1 MENLKKRNHGIEK
14 TELKNPSSP
23 YGETKKICEEF
34 LERLKIGLNREFDTS
49 TGELSIFCGGSGK
62 ICYQF
67 NLDSFKNRM
76 IVYNSFFTKNFFTL
90 EDFMASK
97 DGKIFDTIVYI
108 GLGVNALT
116 ALYLLLMYFEVI

>member
-1 MENLKKRNHGIEK
+1 M
-14 TELKNPSSP
+14 
-23 YGETKKICEEF
+23 
-34 LERLKIGLNREFDTS
+34 IG
-49 TGELSIFCGGSGK
+49 
-62 ICYQF
+62 
-67 NLDSFKNRM
+67 
-76 IVYNSFFTKNFFTL
+76 YNSFFTNYFLTL

>member
-1 MENLKKRNHGIEK
+1 
-14 TELKNPSSP
+14 
-23 YGETKKICEEF
+23 
-34 LERLKIGLNREFDTS
+34 
-49 TGELSIFCGGSGK
+49 
-62 ICYQF
+62 
-67 NLDSFKNRM
+67 M

>member
-1 MENLKKRNHGIEK
+1 M
-14 TELKNPSSP
+14 
-23 YGETKKICEEF
+23 
-34 LERLKIGLNREFDTS
+34 IG
-49 TGELSIFCGGSGK
+49 
-62 ICYQF
+62 
-67 NLDSFKNRM
+67 
-76 IVYNSFFTKNFFTL
+76 YNSFFIKNFFTL